1 MYWFL
6 IHQLP
11 FPVPIKSYTGR
22 RLHACNEEMIH
33 SDVHICRCFNWLIRF
48 KLDVKKKIQADL
60 FLNYT
65 YYEIFKL
72 TTIFYSWYVVIIFF
86 KYILTIFDKNTHI
99 WLSEKCNQNWW
110 KGKIFKIFNW
120 HVTIFHV
127 EKFTRTKT
135 DFIIIEIYDVS
146 IFPSYIANHSEVT
159 WNIYL
164 TQFFDV
170 IIQVL
175 SHVSC
180 FRPLRCKIP
189 KDLLS

>member
-1 MYWFL
+1 MHAMKKWFTQMFIFAVVL
-6 IHQLP
+6 IGWSGLNLMS
-11 FPVPIKSYTGR
+11 K
-22 RLHACNEEMIH
+22 E
-33 SDVHICRCFNWLIRF
+33 
-48 KLDVKKKIQADL
+48 KKIQADL

-65 YYEIFKL
+65 YYKIFKL

-110 KGKIFKIFNW
+110 KGKIFKIFKLTCY
-120 HVTIFHV
+120 HFSRG
-127 EKFTRTKT
+127 KKT

-146 IFPSYIANHSEVT
+146 IFPSYISNHSEVT

-189 KDLLS
+189 KDLLP

>member
-1 MYWFL
+1 MHAMKKWFTQMFIFAVVL
-6 IHQLP
+6 IGWSGLNLMS
-11 FPVPIKSYTGR
+11 K
-22 RLHACNEEMIH
+22 E
-33 SDVHICRCFNWLIRF
+33 
-48 KLDVKKKIQADL
+48 KKIQADL

-65 YYEIFKL
+65 YYKIFKL
-72 TTIFYSWYVVIIFF
+72 TTIFYSWYVVIFLNTFWQFLTKIHISDCQRSATKIDERE
-86 KYILTIFDKNTHI
+86 KYSRFL
-99 WLSEKCNQNWW
+99 
-110 KGKIFKIFNW
+110 NW

-127 EKFTRTKT
+127 EKFTRKKT

-146 IFPSYIANHSEVT
+146 IFPSYISNHSEVT

-164 TQFFDV
+164 TQFLDV

-189 KDLLS
+189 KDLLP

>member
-11 FPVPIKSYTGR
+11 FPVSIESYTG

-65 YYEIFKL
+65 YYKIFKL

-120 HVTIFHV
+120 RYHFSRGKIHKNKNRFHNN
-127 EKFTRTKT
+127 R
-135 DFIIIEIYDVS
+135 DL
-146 IFPSYIANHSEVT
+146 
-159 WNIYL
+159 W
-164 TQFFDV
+164 
-170 IIQVL
+170 
-175 SHVSC
+175 C
-180 FRPLRCKIP
+180 FHFSFLHC
-189 KDLLS
+189 